1 MINLKDHLPER
12 KFISKIVL
20 KTQEVKL
27 GDTPDTVSLESVQI
41 NEESDNP
48 LVIDSEVLGGTKA
61 DEMIKHSRAKEDDS

>member
-12 KFISKIVL
+12 KFISKIIL

-27 GDTPDTVSLESVQI
+27 GDTPDNVTLESIPI

-48 LVIDSEVLGGTKA
+48 LVIDSEILGETKA
-61 DEMIKHSRAKEDDS
+61 DEMIKHVRVKEDDS

>member
-27 GDTPDTVSLESVQI
+27 GDTPDTISLESVQI

-48 LVIDSEVLGGTKA
+48 LVIDSEVLGETKA
-61 DEMIKHSRAKEDDS
+61 DEMNKYSRVKEDDS

>member
-27 GDTPDTVSLESVQI
+27 GDTPDNVTLEPIPI

-48 LVIDSEVLGGTKA
+48 LVIDSEVLGETKA
-61 DEMIKHSRAKEDDS
+61 DEMIKHVRAKEDDN